1 MSIKSIALVC
11 LVLAFSLSGVGC
23 SRDTTVVLVRHAE
36 KGAGQDP
43 GLTPEGQA
51 RAGALVTALGKS
63 GVGAIYVTNF
73 QRTQQTAAPLA
84 AELGLTPIVMG
95 ITGSAQAHAA
105 AVAADIRANRVGQ
118 RVLVVGHSNTVTMIM
133 AELGITGVQPIDDAT
148 EFDRL
153 FVVMLRKNAAARV
166 VEARYGE

>member
-1 MSIKSIALVC
+1 MSIKSVALAC
-11 LVLAFSLSGVGC
+11 IVLAFSVIGGGC
-23 SRDTTVVLVRHAE
+23 ARDTTVILVRHAE

-43 GLTPEGQA
+43 ALTPEGQA
-51 RAGALVTALGKS
+51 RAEALVTAVGRA
-63 GVGAIYVTNF
+63 GVSAIYVTNF

-105 AVAADIRANRVGQ
+105 AVAADIRANRGGQ

-133 AELGITGVQPIDDAT
+133 AELGITGVQPINDAT

-153 FVVMLRKNAAARV
+153 FVVTLRKDAAARV